1 MIKEYKLLK
10 VGTDCELFLKDLSG
24 HPLPVIG
31 LLGGTKSE
39 PRAILDEPGYAVQED
54 NVMAEFNIPA
64 REDVTSFVTSINKAL
79 GYLQAH
85 FHELD
90 FIQIDFSAS
99 QMFDPKVL
107 EHPQAKQIGCEPDFC
122 AWTKTM
128 NKIDNEHPLLAQM
141 RTCGGHEHLSY
152 FVNGGVP
159 TLEERIEFVKM
170 QDLFQG
176 VASVILDKDQRR
188 KQLYG
193 KGGAFRPKKY
203 SDGIEGHEYRVLSN
217 FWVKTNE
224 LKEWMFNQT
233 VECFTQIN
241 ERGGYFKGMFEGTLG
256 SMVQECINSNDES
269 KARFLCKEFGVRL
282 P

>member
-1 MIKEYKLLK
+1 MLKEYKLLK

-31 LLGGTKSE
+31 LLGGTKGE
-39 PRAILDEPGYAVQED
+39 PRQILDEPGYAVQED

-128 NKIDNEHPLLAQM
+128 NRIDNKSPLLERM
-141 RTCGGHEHLSY
+141 RTCGGHLHLSY
-152 FVNGGVP
+152 LVDGKVP
-159 TLEERIEFVKM
+159 TMEDRLDFVKM

-176 VASVILDKDQRR
+176 VASVILDKDKRR
-188 KQLYG
+188 KELYG
-193 KGGAFRPKKY
+193 KPGAFRPKKY
-203 SDGIEGHEYRVLSN
+203 ADGIEGHEYRVFSN
-217 FWVKTNE
+217 FWVRTNE
-224 LKEWMFNQT
+224 LKEWVFNQT
-233 VECFTQIN
+233 VECIDHLN
-241 ERGGYFKGMFEGTLG
+241 NRGTYFKSLFEGELG
-256 SMVQECINSNDES
+256 QIVQACINSNDVPRA
-269 KARFLCKEFGVRL
+269 KFLCSEFGVRL